1 MMEMPIATR
10 ESGASASS
18 GLPPPQM
25 MTPCPALPGG
35 AFFMAGNR

>member
-1 MMEMPIATR
+1 MVEMPIATR
-10 ESGASASS
+10 ESGVSASI
-18 GLPPPQM
+18 GLPTTQM